1 MIDNLI
7 QGIVKCLVEIEKD
20 RLFPRDRRERML
32 DEKDPKKL
40 GENIV
45 KLAVEDSRKDTVR
58 EHSFNL

>member
-45 KLAVEDSRKDTVR
+45 KLAVEDSKKDTVR